1 MSKQREALEMA
12 LDTLRGWIGIDEW
25 IWPVTA
31 KETCK
36 KNSLEAI
43 TALREALAEPDPV
56 LIEREACAKICD
68 TYRDNWYTGRGRYEF
83 MAEGAEYCGD
93 AIRKRGEHEQEPSR
107 KPLTDEEINALE
119 LPPSGCNFR
128 DIVRVIERA
137 HGIGD

>member
-1 MSKQREALEMA
+1 MSKQREALEKA

-43 TALREALAEPDPV
+43 TAIREALAEP
-56 LIEREACAKICD
+56 
-68 TYRDNWYTGRGRYEF
+68 
-83 MAEGAEYCGD
+83 
-93 AIRKRGEHEQEPSR
+93 EQEPICDKDPQGCWNVRCQLGKVCKNTTPPAR
-107 KPLTDEEINALE
+107 KPLTIEEITAVVQSMSAYAWDAHMLA
-119 LPPSGCNFR
+119 R
-128 DIVRVIERA
+128 AIERA

>member
-1 MSKQREALEMA
+1 MSKQREALEKA
-12 LDTLRGWIGIDEW
+12 LLALEIAPLDH
-25 IWPVTA
+25 
-31 KETCK
+31 
-36 KNSLEAI
+36 NSVKSSFFEKRHYAI
-43 TALREALAEPDPV
+43 IALREALAEPDTV

-107 KPLTDEEINALE
+107 KPLTDEQI
-119 LPPSGCNFR
+119 SG
-128 DIVRVIERA
+128 IVQSMSAYTWDAHTFARAIERA